1 MKNRKHK
8 SDLVILFATLGL
20 MALGL
25 IIIYAIGPMRANV
38 LNSTYGTDY
47 DSNYFF
53 LGQLRSVALSLL
65 AFFAAFKWIPYEYVK
80 KFAKPMMIIALFL
93 SGLLWVLAIVGSPLA
108 KCELG
113 ECRWFNLGPV
123 SLQPAE
129 FLKLAL
135 VVYLA
140 DFLARKKEEGV
151 IGKWREFWLP
161 LLIVCGLSLL
171 LVVVAQGDL
180 GTGVALIAIIF
191 GMLLIAGVSTK
202 QYLIMLAL
210 VLTVAVGSVVV
221 SSHRMERVN
230 AWLDTLTGQESSDS
244 TYHIDNAMLAIGT
257 GGVSGVGIGNSVQAT
272 GYLPESINDSVFAIM
287 GETFGFI
294 GLFIVIAVFGVI
306 LLRFLK
312 VAGNT
317 ADAEERL
324 FVIGV
329 FSWMLA
335 QVVVNIMAMTGLVP
349 VTGITLPLL
358 SYGGTSMVFLA
369 FAIGLSL
376 QISCYT
382 SREVIKNEDINSRGR
397 VGGTHYTSRR
407 RSSRDISQKT
417 SRRG

>member
-1 MKNRKHK
+1 MKNRQHK

-53 LGQLRSVALSLL
+53 LGQLRSVGLSLL
-65 AFFAAFKWIPYEYVK
+65 AFFVAFKWLPYKYVK
-80 KFAKPMMIIALFL
+80 KVAKPMMITALVL
-93 SGLLWVLAIVGSPLA
+93 SALLWVLALVGSPLA

-113 ECRWFNLGPV
+113 ECRWFNLGFTSV
-123 SLQPAE
+123 QPAE
-129 FLKLAL
+129 FLKLTL
-135 VVYLA
+135 VIYLA
-140 DFLARKKEEGV
+140 DYLARKREEGV
-151 IGKWREFWLP
+151 IGNWKEFWLP
-161 LLIVCGLSLL
+161 LIVVCGLSLL

-191 GMLLIAGVSTK
+191 GMLLVAGVPTK
-202 QYLIMLAL
+202 QYLLMLAI
-210 VLTVAVGSVVV
+210 VLAVAVGSVAV

-257 GGVSGVGIGNSVQAT
+257 GGLTGVGIGNSVQAT

-294 GLFIVIAVFGVI
+294 GLFAIVAVFAVI
-306 LLRFLK
+306 LLRMLK
-312 VAGNT
+312 VAEHT
-317 ADAEERL
+317 ADTEERL
-324 FVIGV
+324 LVIGV

-382 SREVIKNEDINSRGR
+382 SREVIKNEDINSRR
-397 VGGTHYTSRR
+397 RLGGTHYTSRR
-407 RSSRDISQKT
+407 RSS
-417 SRRG
+417 